1 MTLQS
6 LRQELAQR
14 GLDGFLVPRTDM
26 YQGEYVAACDERLA
40 WISGFTGSAGLLAV
54 LSDRAALFVDG
65 RYELQAANQVDT
77 SQIEVVAIRE
87 TKPSDWLEKALSE
100 INGDGA
106 VLGVDPWL
114 HATAELARY
123 GGALEK
129 GGARIERLESNPLDA
144 VWADRPAPP
153 DGLAWVHPLIYSGA
167 CAAEKRAQLAESLRK
182 DGLDAAFLH
191 APESA
196 CWLLNLR
203 GSDVPRT
210 PILRAQALIH
220 ADAKVTLFANP
231 AQLDESARRHLGDA
245 VTIIMP
251 TDAVATLAALNGAK
265 VAVDKNAAPA
275 AVGAA
280 LEAAVATIEWRQEIA
295 QGPKA
300 RKNTVEVQGARTAQL
315 RDGAALS
322 TALAWIDREAATG
335 RLDEL
340 TVSAKLTEI
349 RTETAKR
356 LGSELRDLSFD
367 AIVGFGP
374 NGAIVHYR
382 VDTGSNRPIQGDGLL
397 LIDSGGQYPDGTTD
411 VTRTVA
417 VGAPLPEAVGPYT
430 RVLKGM
436 IAISELR
443 FPPKTTG
450 RDIEAF
456 ARAALWQAGLDFD
469 HGVGHGVGSYL
480 SVHEGPASISR
491 RNTVALEAGMI
502 LSNEP
507 GYYRVGAF
515 GIRIENLVIVQEA
528 DKPEGGDRKMHGFE
542 TLTLIPID
550 RRLIDVAML
559 TTDEQ
564 AWLDAYHAR
573 VLREVGPLVDEAT
586 RIWLQSACAPLSSIG

>member
-1 MTLQS
+1 MTLAA
-6 LRQELAQR
+6 LRQELAR
-14 GLDGFLVPRTDM
+14 RTLDGFLIPRADM

-54 LSDRAALFVDG
+54 LTDRAALFVDG

-77 SQIEVVAIRE
+77 SLIEVVAIRE
-87 TKPSDWLEKALSE
+87 TKPSEWLAAAAPQVKAE
-100 INGDGA
+100 GA
-106 VLGVDPWL
+106 VLGADPWL
-114 HATAELARY
+114 HSTAELDRY
-123 GGALEK
+123 GEALEK
-129 GGARIERLESNPLDA
+129 AGGRIERLESNPLDA
-144 VWADRPAPP
+144 IWTDRPAPP
-153 DGLAWVHPLIYSGA
+153 DGRAWVHPLIYSGV
-167 CAAEKRAQLAESLRK
+167 CAAEKRAQLARNLRE
-182 DGLDAAFLH
+182 DGFAAAFLH
-191 APESA
+191 APESV

-203 GSDVPRT
+203 GGDVPRT

-220 ADAKVTLFANP
+220 ADAQVTLFANP
-231 AQLDESARRHLGDA
+231 SQLDEGVRRHLGDN
-245 VTIIMP
+245 VTIIP
-251 TDAVATLAALNGAK
+251 PADAAAAMAALTGAK
-265 VAVDKNAAPA
+265 VLVDKNAAPA

-280 LEAAVATIEWRQEIA
+280 LEAAGAEIEWRQEIA
-295 QGPKA
+295 QAPKA
-300 RKNTVEVQGARTAQL
+300 RKNPVEIAGARAAQL

-322 TALAWIDREAATG
+322 TALAWIDREAAAG

-340 TVSAKLTEI
+340 TVSAKLSDI
-349 RTETAKR
+349 RTETAQR

-382 VDTGSNRPIQGDGLL
+382 VDASSNLPIQGDGLL
-397 LIDSGGQYPDGTTD
+397 LLDSGGQYPDGTTD

-417 VGAPLPEAVGPYT
+417 IGAPLPEAIAPYT

-436 IAISELR
+436 IAVSELR
-443 FPPKTTG
+443 FPPKTAG

-456 ARAALWQAGLDFD
+456 ARAALWRAGLDFD

-507 GYYRVGAF
+507 GYYRTGAF
-515 GIRIENLVIVQEA
+515 GIRIENLVIVTEA
-528 DKPEGGDRKMHGFE
+528 AVPEGGERDMHSFE
-542 TLTLIPID
+542 TLTLVPID
-550 RRLIDVAML
+550 RRLIDVSML
-559 TTDEQ
+559 TAHER

-586 RIWLQSACAPLSSIG
+586 RNWLQTNCAPL